1 MKNTKA
7 NRIKFLR
14 KQFELLGKKGNLL
27 KAANDLNNALS
38 KKRQVVI
45 IRRLSEL
52 RSELRS
58 ELWSEFLYKT
68 WEYFENNWP
77 LFVNEFY
84 PQLKVLQ
91 KNKNKI
97 EALKAIVE
105 AGNAY
110 IWINKK
116 KLYVLPF
123 PEIYLDD
130 NKRFHNTKDYAL
142 KFADKKTYWLFGVKF
157 ETPLWSRVTKGLIT
171 AKEILGLENMEQR
184 MAALK
189 VFGAE
194 KLLEELKAKLVN

>member
-52 RSELRS
+52 RSEFRSELRS
-58 ELWSEFLYKT
+58 ELWSEFRYKT

-91 KNKNKI
+91 KNKNKL

-110 IWINKK
+110 IWI
-116 KLYVLPF
+116 
-123 PEIYLDD
+123 
-130 NKRFHNTKDYAL
+130 
-142 KFADKKTYWLFGVKF
+142 
-157 ETPLWSRVTKGLIT
+157 
-171 AKEILGLENMEQR
+171 
-184 MAALK
+184 
-189 VFGAE
+189 
-194 KLLEELKAKLVN
+194 